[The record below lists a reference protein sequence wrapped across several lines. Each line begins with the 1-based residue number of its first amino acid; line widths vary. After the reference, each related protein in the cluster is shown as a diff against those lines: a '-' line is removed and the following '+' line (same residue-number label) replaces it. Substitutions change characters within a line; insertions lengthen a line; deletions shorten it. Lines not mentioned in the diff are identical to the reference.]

1 MNLSMK
7 EAIKRGLRPGVML
20 TTLLIFGTLI
30 GIGTVNGDS
39 FITMLNAIFSSL
51 MVNGGWLI
59 SLGTLGFIIFLL
71 IILFHPIGNVKLGG
85 KDAKPEYSLWNWFAI
100 SLCAGIG
107 TGIVFWGP
115 VEPLKFAVQPQA
127 STGLVGGTLRR
138 HGWRTLRGVLARY
151 PAPPLD
157 LWHEAKH
164 HKKQTGALLLYNLRL
179 QRLYE
184 LWANRP
190 KKRRRELP

>member
-30 GIGTVNGDS
+30 AIGTVNGDS
-39 FITMLNAIFSSL
+39 FITMLNAVFSSL

-59 SLGTLGFIIFLL
+59 SLGTLGFIVFLL
-71 IILFHPIGNVKLGG
+71 IIIFHPIGNVKLGG

-107 TGIVFWGP
+107 TGIVFWG
-115 VEPLKFAVQPQA
+115 Q
-127 STGLVGGTLRR
+127 
-138 HGWRTLRGVLARY
+138 
-151 PAPPLD
+151 
-157 LWHEAKH
+157 
-164 HKKQTGALLLYNLRL
+164 
-179 QRLYE
+179 
-184 LWANRP
+184 
-190 KKRRRELP
+190 

>member
-115 VEPLKFAVQPQA
+115 VEPLKLRCSHRQVP
-127 STGLVGGTLRR
+127 GL
-138 HGWRTLRGVLARY
+138 
-151 PAPPLD
+151 
-157 LWHEAKH
+157 
-164 HKKQTGALLLYNLRL
+164 
-179 QRLYE
+179 
-184 LWANRP
+184 
-190 KKRRRELP
+190 